1 MRKENGSDEDC
12 GMFSACVSSFSQK
25 EDTFSQRF
33 NTFQHDFNTV
43 LNIQKGRFAMQEEM
57 KEALC
62 RKIITLPELI
72 RSEKQY
78 LEALV
83 RADRNVF
90 FFCPRCGIEMQHP
103 PIRKL
108 ELLRDYHDAV
118 RIVEQAK
125 AAYREQQDNIR
136 KIGGLRTDIAH
147 EQDERERLRLCIR
160 AIAVMTGD
168 RVFLKT
174 ELERLEE
181 NRNEEA
187 E

>member
-1 MRKENGSDEDC
+1 
-12 GMFSACVSSFSQK
+12 
-25 EDTFSQRF
+25 
-33 NTFQHDFNTV
+33 
-43 LNIQKGRFAMQEEM
+43 
-57 KEALC
+57 
-62 RKIITLPELI
+62 
-72 RSEKQY
+72 
-78 LEALV
+78 
-83 RADRNVF
+83 
-90 FFCPRCGIEMQHP
+90 MQHP